1 MSDERTSSQTE
12 TTTTD
17 WLPEARREI
26 LAALEAVSDRAVA
39 ADAEQALSDLLDEL
53 ERLQESIREGIPD
66 ALKRA
71 TIGQLLDELIGR
83 GAMSQ
88 VRVAVGG
95 DVPGSEAPENPL
107 AAYTDGQLY
116 DELRRRGWVAATW
129 AREEDQE

>member
-88 VRVAVGG
+88 FRVAVGG
-95 DVPGSEAPENPL
+95 WRPMTSPENPL

-116 DELRRRGWVAATW
+116 DELRRRGWVASTW